1 MPVIYLIRHGQAS
14 FGKEDYD
21 QLSDAGWEQSRILGR
36 DLQGQD
42 LGVARPICGT
52 MRRHKETAEAA
63 LGELGLPKEWHTDTG
78 FNEYNHTE
86 LLALDWPL
94 ANDRAELTQWLAQQE
109 QPRKV
114 FQARFEQALRR
125 WQRNEPGDHGAY
137 TETWPAFRERV
148 LASTYSLGNSL
159 ASGESA
165 LVFTSGGAIS
175 VIIQHLLG
183 MNDEALITWNRTL
196 INTSVTR
203 ILVNAGKL
211 RLVSVNEHLHLPSE
225 QVTYR

>member
-1 MPVIYLIRHGQAS
+1 M
-14 FGKEDYD
+14 
-21 QLSDAGWEQSRILGR
+21 
-36 DLQGQD
+36 
-42 LGVARPICGT
+42 
-52 MRRHKETAEAA
+52 
-63 LGELGLPKEWHTDTG
+63 
-78 FNEYNHTE
+78 
-86 LLALDWPL
+86 DWPL
-94 ANDRAELTQWLAQQE
+94 ATDRAALTQWLAE
-109 QPRKV
+109 QDHPRKV

-125 WQRNEPGDHGAY
+125 WQTGDGDY
-137 TETWPAFRERV
+137 SESWPAFRERV

-159 ASGESA
+159 SSGDSA

-175 VIIQHLLG
+175 VIIQRLMGLT
-183 MNDEALITWNRTL
+183 DEALITWNRTL